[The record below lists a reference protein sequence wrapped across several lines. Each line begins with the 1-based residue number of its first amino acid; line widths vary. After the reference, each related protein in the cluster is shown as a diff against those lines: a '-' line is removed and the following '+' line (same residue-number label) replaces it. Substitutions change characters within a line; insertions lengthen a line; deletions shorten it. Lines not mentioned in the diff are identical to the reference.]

1 MRKALTF
8 SALASLLALQGCT
21 GPKPGSPESKALVVQ
36 EMQER
41 KAKAVEDTVSDIPSW
56 CIELPKSNVAIYSCG
71 IGNSS
76 QLNLARSRALLDAKR
91 QIADQIDSEISSL
104 MDDFMDTIGTDAN
117 EQVRQETKVVTRN
130 VIANAKLSGYV
141 QKETETQNI
150 GIKFQ
155 HYVLMEYPIGTANTA
170 LIKQLKQSEILS
182 TQDAADK
189 ALAELEAE
197 INRRQNN

>member
-1 MRKALTF
+1 M
-8 SALASLLALQGCT
+8 
-21 GPKPGSPESKALVVQ
+21 
-36 EMQER
+36 
-41 KAKAVEDTVSDIPSW
+41 
-56 CIELPKSNVAIYSCG
+56 
-71 IGNSS
+71 S

-104 MDDFMDTIGTDAN
+104 MDDFMDTM
-117 EQVRQETKVVTRN
+117 EQILVNRFVRETQVVTRN

-150 GIKFQ
+150 GTKYQ
-155 HYVLMEYPIGTANTA
+155 HYILMEYPIGAANTA
-170 LIKQLKQSEILS
+170 LMNQLKQSEILS

-197 INRRQNN
+197 INKRQNN